1 MVMEREI
8 TAQRYLCDVGFRKDR
23 KIKDMVITI
32 DKIEVLDDVKRE
44 AEYVASRGGDWDHTR
59 IIDADDEL
67 LDRWLSDA
75 CSGIMASLGDVIV
88 EAYWQGDAWRA
99 VTTHDNNKVTSANVL
114 AQTYVEQRLLTE
126 WMLMVN
132 QKERAEVYGAKAT
145 EKIAEL
151 KRVVMAREIIQ

>member
-1 MVMEREI
+1 MIDSGYSAKKNKR
-8 TAQRYLCDVGFRKDR
+8 C
-23 KIKDMVITI
+23 MVITI
-32 DKIEVLDDVKRE
+32 DRIEVLDDVKRE
-44 AEYVASRGGDWDHTR
+44 AEYVASRGDDWDHTR

-126 WMLMVN
+126 WMLIVN